1 MAAVF
6 AKMETAGVAKLSEWV
21 RIFVGVQTSADKTY
35 FIHLYE
41 SRSTP
46 DLAHFT
52 DPDGKHWDIERSI
65 LRPGIQDK
73 GTEPYGFRPEPDAQ
87 VIFPYEIEEV
97 DNKTGGRRKVAC
109 RFSLKEMEATYPK
122 ALDYFRDKEAKLKP
136 PARSVEPPPGE
147 AFWSY
152 GRSQSLT
159 RLDAPKIIARV
170 LSLTPRYAIDPDGL
184 VACGGGDG
192 GPYYL
197 LRLNDECRYSMEV
210 LIALLSHPA
219 VDAYVASRGKAY
231 RGSYISHRKAFLEPV
246 PVPDLSDHD
255 QAEIAGMVHELFR
268 RIGTSSE

>member
-35 FIHLYE
+35 FIHLDE

-65 LRPGIQDK
+65 LRPGIQDQ
-73 GTEPYGFRPEPDAQ
+73 GIEPYGFRPEPDTQ
-87 VIFPYEIEEV
+87 VNFPYEVEEV
-97 DNKTGGRRKVAC
+97 ENKTGGRRKVAR

-136 PARSVEPPPGE
+136 PARSVERPPGE

-152 GRSQSLT
+152 GRSRSLK

-170 LSLTPRYAIDPDGL
+170 LSLTPRYAIDPCDCAVGRGQRRGNRRPPL
-184 VACGGGDG
+184 GRRSGQCGE
-192 GPYYL
+192 PFHN
-197 LRLNDECRYSMEV
+197 RLHN
-210 LIALLSHPA
+210 
-219 VDAYVASRGKAY
+219 VDRCGQFTRA
-231 RGSYISHRKAFLEPV
+231 
-246 PVPDLSDHD
+246 DLSAVVG
-255 QAEIAGMVHELFR
+255 AEPERQFR
-268 RIGTSSE
+268 RVRPLKLDP